1 MHEVRPGMN
10 NPLPDKGDQEIL
22 VTLRC
27 AAEAECLKEIR
38 AAVGA
43 AALRCGCA
51 EEEAQDIVLAVDEAC
66 QNVIRHAYG
75 GAPGGEM
82 IVEVRRTGDG
92 MEVSLTDFAETV
104 DAPST
109 TVSSRVPWTTC
120 VRADSAFPLH
130 QRDHG
135 RSPVFGAARGPRQP
149 ARNAR
154 HRHRRS
160 HGGLERIA

>member
-27 AAEAECLKEIR
+27 AAEAECLKKIR

-104 DAPST
+104 DPST
-109 TVSSRVPWTTC
+109 IKPRSLDD
-120 VRADSAFPLH
+120 VRP
-130 QRDHG
+130 
-135 RSPVFGAARGPRQP
+135 
-149 ARNAR
+149 
-154 HRHRRS
+154 
-160 HGGLERIA
+160 GGLGTHFINEIMDEVRFLVPPGGRGNRLEMVKRIA

>member
-1 MHEVRPGMN
+1 MN

-51 EEEAQDIVLAVDEAC
+51 EEEAQDIVLAVDEVC

-104 DAPST
+104 DPST
-109 TVSSRVPWTTC
+109 IKPRSLDD
-120 VRADSAFPLH
+120 VRP
-130 QRDHG
+130 
-135 RSPVFGAARGPRQP
+135 
-149 ARNAR
+149 
-154 HRHRRS
+154 
-160 HGGLERIA
+160 GGLGTHFINEIMDEVQFLVPPGGRGNRLEMVKRIA